1 METPPPAEGLA
12 IVTNVNPRT
21 GHPAVLGELVDPT
34 MLTAAEPDGA
44 GMHWQPWQALTEGSG
59 GSEEEIRSMAERE
72 LRPSRFLIRVVR
84 GGYELLDAQPLPLSP
99 ACHLRYLHCLLSS
112 GRINADDFLLA
123 SPAALSSGSLQLDPG
138 RNLHLV
144 PATSAIPVTGSV
156 AVGALIAEE
165 RPSSSPTRR
174 EPFILVVDRVDARHA
189 TLLADARCSAIL
201 AIRGSSADHFS
212 LLAREQGACYA
223 ILRGH
228 TIDADGLRHRDLLVP
243 FGTIV
248 TVDGGTGRIFL
259 GAGAVGPAP
268 TNPAQAE
275 LLRLLEK
282 VSSPI
287 PIRVNLDT
295 ATDLDRIPPDVAG
308 VGLVRT
314 EHLLAAGGLERSV
327 RAFVDD
333 YGPRARRRAGAVLL
347 RFFTS
352 RLVELLNGFPDMP
365 VAVRLL
371 DYPLH
376 ELGSTLVRETN
387 PMLGLRGIRQGLRW
401 PLLYQYQIKAMLK
414 AAVAVRRAGQ
424 GPKLELMV
432 PFVTSVAELQVV
444 RRWVERCQMA
454 LTGTDSMPI
463 RIGAMVET
471 PVAAS
476 QAGVLARE
484 CDFLSFGTNDLTQL
498 ALGLSRDDA
507 PEVVHAYRL
516 HGLMEDDPF
525 SVLHPVV
532 ADMVEQAAES
542 ARSAR
547 PGVTIGVCGSHACD
561 PRILRLCT
569 AGLVDYLSV
578 PPQQFP
584 VAKLRIR
591 QHPFSGSRTG

>member
-1 METPPPAEGLA
+1 
-12 IVTNVNPRT
+12 
-21 GHPAVLGELVDPT
+21 LVDQST
-34 MLTAAEPDGA
+34 LAAAAPGGTGA
-44 GMHWQPWQALTEGSG
+44 RWRPWPALVEGSG
-59 GSEEEIRSMAERE
+59 CSEEEIRSMAERE
-72 LRPSRFLIRVVR
+72 LRPSRFLIRFDR

-99 ACHLRYLHCLLSS
+99 ACHLRYLHCLLLS
-112 GRINADDFLLA
+112 GRISADDFLLA
-123 SPAALSSGSLQLDPG
+123 SPAALSSGPLRLDPR
-138 RNLHLV
+138 RNAHLV
-144 PATSAIPVTGSV
+144 LATTAIPVTGSV
-156 AVGALIAEE
+156 AVGALVAEE
-165 RPSSSPTRR
+165 HLSSPPARR
-174 EPFILVVDRVDARHA
+174 ESFILVVDRVDARHA
-189 TLLADARCSAIL
+189 TLLADACCSAIL

-212 LLAREQGACYA
+212 LLARERGACYA
-223 ILRGH
+223 ILQGH
-228 TIDADGLRHRDLLVP
+228 AIDADGLRHGDGLVP
-243 FGTIV
+243 FGTVV
-248 TVDGGTGRIFL
+248 TVDGGTGRIYL
-259 GAGAVGPAP
+259 GAGVVVPAP
-268 TNPAQAE
+268 ANPAQAQ

-295 ATDLDRIPPDVAG
+295 VTNLDRIPPDVAG

-333 YGPRARRRAGAVLL
+333 HGPRARRRAGAALR

-352 RLVELLNGFPDMP
+352 RLVELLSRFPDRP

-387 PMLGLRGIRQGLRW
+387 PMLGLRGVRQGLQW
-401 PLLYQYQIKAMLK
+401 PLLYQCQIKAALE
-414 AAVAVRRAGQ
+414 AAVAVGRARQ
-424 GPKLELMV
+424 GPALELMV
-432 PFVTSVAELQVV
+432 PFVTSVAEVQVV
-444 RRWVERCQMA
+444 RRWVERCRMA
-454 LTGTDSMPI
+454 LTGAGSMPI

-507 PEVVHAYRL
+507 PGIVQASRF
-516 HGLMEDDPF
+516 HGLMDDDPF

-532 ADMVEQAAES
+532 ADMVEQAAGR

-561 PRILRLCT
+561 PRVLRLCA
-569 AGLVDYLSV
+569 AGLVDHLSV
-578 PPQQFP
+578 PPQQLP
-584 VAKLRIR
+584 IAKLRIR
-591 QHPFSGSRTG
+591 QHRSSGSRTG